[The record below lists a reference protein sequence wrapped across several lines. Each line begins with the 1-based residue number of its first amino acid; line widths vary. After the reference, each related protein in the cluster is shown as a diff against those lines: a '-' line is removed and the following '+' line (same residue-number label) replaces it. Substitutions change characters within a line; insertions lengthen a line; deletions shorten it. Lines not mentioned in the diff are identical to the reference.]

1 MARFLLE
8 PKRDEHL
15 YAFAFSSVDR
25 RRCSREQRRAGSNL
39 DASYSIEILRG
50 SGIRSIDFS
59 TPLCSHL
66 PVKWRDE
73 YFYRRGLHLA
83 VQLLLVDVIPI
94 PVNRTFGLS

>member
-15 YAFAFSSVDR
+15 HAFAFSSVGR
-25 RRCSREQRRAGSNL
+25 RRRSREQRRAGSNF

-66 PVKWRDE
+66 PRQME
-73 YFYRRGLHLA
+73 GRI
-83 VQLLLVDVIPI
+83 LLSKGSP
-94 PVNRTFGLS
+94 FGCSIIAC